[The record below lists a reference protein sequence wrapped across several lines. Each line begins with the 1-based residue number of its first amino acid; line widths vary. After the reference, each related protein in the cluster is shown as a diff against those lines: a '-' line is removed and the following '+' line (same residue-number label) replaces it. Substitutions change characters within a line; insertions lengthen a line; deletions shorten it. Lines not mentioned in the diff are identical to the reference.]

1 MVSNLSLFFMLIFC
15 GCCDRIVVVTSVHR
29 AYSLAEATSYLF
41 AGVRPHFLEVDRIEF
56 TKPVDIGDF
65 VRLRSRVLY
74 SSSNRSITNSN
85 NGGGV
90 VGIGNGSKEQEQV
103 VLVEVTCQIV
113 RPEKASSF
121 LSNR

>member
-1 MVSNLSLFFMLIFC
+1 M
-15 GCCDRIVVVTSVHR
+15 
-29 AYSLAEATSYLF
+29 
-41 AGVRPHFLEVDRIEF
+41 RPHFLEVDRIEF
-56 TKPVDIGDF
+56 SKPVDIGDL

-74 SSSNRSITNSN
+74 SSSNRGVTNGS
-85 NGGGV
+85 GSGSGGV
-90 VGIGNGSKEQEQV
+90 ADAVDNGSGAKEQEQV

>member
-1 MVSNLSLFFMLIFC
+1 M
-15 GCCDRIVVVTSVHR
+15 VTSVHR
-29 AYSLAEATSYLF
+29 AFSLAEATAYLF

-56 TKPVDIGDF
+56 TKPVDIGDL

-74 SSSNRSITNSN
+74 SSSNIGTTNSSSGN
-85 NGGGV
+85 SSSSSSSSSGSISGV
-90 VGIGNGSKEQEQV
+90 VSGAIGIGSGSNEQEQV
-103 VLVEVTCQIV
+103 VMVEVTCQIV

>member
-1 MVSNLSLFFMLIFC
+1 M
-15 GCCDRIVVVTSVHR
+15 HR
-29 AYSLAEATSYLF
+29 AFSLAEATAYLF

-56 TKPVDIGDF
+56 TKPVDIGDL

-74 SSSNRSITNSN
+74 SSSNRGVISSS
-85 NGGGV
+85 GGSSGSSDV
-90 VGIGNGSKEQEQV
+90 VSGAIGIGSGSNEPDQV
-103 VLVEVTCQIV
+103 VMVEVTCQIV

>member
-1 MVSNLSLFFMLIFC
+1 M
-15 GCCDRIVVVTSVHR
+15 VTSVHR
-29 AYSLAEATSYLF
+29 AFSLAEATAYLF

-56 TKPVDIGDF
+56 TKPVDIGDL

-74 SSSNRSITNSN
+74 SSSNIGTTNSSSGN
-85 NGGGV
+85 SSSSSSSSSSGSISGV
-90 VGIGNGSKEQEQV
+90 VSGAIGIGSGSNEQEQV
-103 VLVEVTCQIV
+103 VMVEVTCQIV